1 MLTREQLDG
10 FRKAAWTS
18 HQDVE
23 AFVSGVQEFGR
34 ADVARLLDVL
44 CEKGASED
52 PQRQRLRLAAFGR
65 LAQAVRDRALFSS
78 YVKALKGADRA
89 VRAAL
94 VALIPLVND
103 GSRHEELADLL
114 RSPDE
119 DLRGAAARALKAVG
133 SKKSVETLEKML
145 GEPEFIGR
153 RQAIELLVALAGS
166 RAIPGLG
173 IALRAGKPMEKRLC
187 LRYLGDPQVV
197 GKEIAAACE
206 ALRPALDDPSEV
218 VLQEA
223 IGAWC
228 RVCTEDGYFEQIPQF
243 LEFESPA
250 VVRAA
255 VLGVQRFSSPRAIM
269 TLERK
274 LRAGPNAVRMAVL
287 ETLEAMGTDEILPP
301 LVDALSH
308 RQLAVRT
315 RASEIMARL
324 SKAGKLNLHRT
335 IIWLLRANDP
345 DLRRTAADLAKEVPD
360 PDSQL
365 WPKLLEFLRDDDWW
379 VRERVVDA
387 LLDMAGARMSPFV
400 ARFLK
405 DPSDVI
411 RRFAIEVF
419 LRLKDPKTLGLLV
432 RTATDD
438 EDWWVRE
445 RAVEAVSALK
455 DPRAVP
461 YVVNLL
467 QTRDDMALA
476 CLQSL
481 AELEAKDAAD
491 AVAEQLSSPLPDVRL
506 SAIRCLRVFDESR
519 HAAALQRLN
528 SDPNDLV
535 RTAAQDLLHRWQMS
549 IHQRVEEVGAS
560 LNSLDGMLMACAEAQ
575 GDDLIL
581 AADRRPYIKR
591 LGRVTPLME
600 KVLTPEQ
607 VEAMITTHLSSDQRE
622 AVRAGRDADFSYVVK
637 GRELRFR
644 VNVFRQFVG
653 YSAVFRIIKS
663 EIPNLADLGL
673 PEVVAGLSEHR
684 NGLVLVG
691 GPTGSGKSTTL
702 AALIDSINCN
712 SSRHVISMEDPIEV
726 LHKSRKGLVNQREIG
741 THTRSSTSALRSTLR
756 QDPDVILVG
765 EMRDL
770 PTISF
775 AVTAAETGHLVFGTL
790 HTVSADTTVDRIIN
804 AFPHAQAS
812 QVRSMLSDSLRA
824 VVCQYLITRRSGRGR
839 CLAVEVM
846 LNTDAVANLIR
857 KGKTHQ
863 IPSIITTSREM
874 GMRSMDGELKR
885 LYDDGIISAEDAFM
899 RAASKKEFEDLL
911 EGGTL
916 PLAAEVPALEDEEPP
931 APLAPPAPAAAP
943 APGKG

>member
-1 MLTREQLDG
+1 MLTREQLES
-10 FRKAAWTS
+10 FRKAAWSS
-18 HQDVE
+18 HQEVE
-23 AFVSGVQEFGR
+23 AFVAGVEGFGR
-34 ADVARLLDVL
+34 PDVIRLLEAL
-44 CEKGASED
+44 CEKTAAQD
-52 PQRQRLRLAAFGR
+52 PQKQRLRLAAFGR
-65 LAQAVRDRALFSS
+65 LAQGVRDRTLFSS

-103 GSRHEELADLL
+103 GTRHEELCDLL
-114 RSPDE
+114 RSTDE
-119 DLRGAAARALKAVG
+119 DLRGAAARALRAVG
-133 SKKSVETLEKML
+133 SRKSVETLEGML
-145 GEPEFIGR
+145 AEPEFVGR
-153 RQAIELLVALAGS
+153 RQAIELLVALAGH

-187 LRYLGDPQVV
+187 LRYLGDPRLVE
-197 GKEIAAACE
+197 KEVAAACE
-206 ALRPALDDPSEV
+206 ALLPALDEPSEV
-218 VLQEA
+218 VLQDA
-223 IGAWC
+223 ITAWC
-228 RVCTEDGYFEQIPQF
+228 RICTEDAYFERIPQF
-243 LEFESPA
+243 LDFESPG

-255 VLGVQRFSSPRAIM
+255 VLGLQRFSSPRAIM

-274 LRAGPNAVRMAVL
+274 LRAGPNAVRLAVL
-287 ETLEAMGTDEILPP
+287 DTLEAMGSDTILPP
-301 LVDALSH
+301 LVQALSH

-315 RASEIMARL
+315 RASEILARL
-324 SKAGKLNLHRT
+324 SKAGRLNLHRT

-345 DLRRTAADLAKEVPD
+345 DLRRTAADLAREVPD
-360 PDSQL
+360 PDAEL

-387 LLDMAGARMSPFV
+387 LLDMAGAKMSPFV

-419 LRLKDPKTLGLLV
+419 LRLEDPKTLGLLV
-432 RTATDD
+432 RTATED

-445 RAVEAVSALK
+445 RAVEAVAALK
-455 DPRAVP
+455 DGRAVP
-461 YVVNLL
+461 YLVSLL
-467 QTRDDMALA
+467 STRDDMALA
-476 CLQSL
+476 CLRAL
-481 AELEAKDAAD
+481 TELEARDAAD
-491 AVAEQLSSPLPDVRL
+491 AVVAQLASPLPDVRL
-506 SAIRCLRVFDESR
+506 AAIRCLRVFDESR
-519 HAAALQRLN
+519 HAAALQGLIEDP
-528 SDPNDLV
+528 SDSV
-535 RTAAQDLLHRWQMS
+535 RSAAQDLLHRWQMS
-549 IHQRVEEVGAS
+549 IHRRVEDVGAS
-560 LNSLDGMLMACAEAQ
+560 LSSLDGMLMSCAEAQ

-581 AADRRPYIKR
+581 AAGRRPYIKR
-591 LGRVTPLME
+591 LGRVTPLLE
-600 KVLTPEQ
+600 KELAPDH
-607 VEAMITTHLSSDQRE
+607 VEALISAHLSTDQRE

-637 GRELRFR
+637 GQDLRFR
-644 VNVFRQFVG
+644 VNVFRQFSG

-673 PEVVAGLSEHR
+673 PDVVAGLAGYR

-702 AALIDSINCN
+702 AALIDSINRD

-726 LHKSRKGLVNQREIG
+726 LHKSRRGLVNQREIG

-824 VVCQYLITRRSGRGR
+824 VVCQYLMTRRNGRGR

-846 LNTDAVANLIR
+846 LNSDAIANLIR

-885 LYDDGIISAEDAFM
+885 LHDDGVISAEDAFM
-899 RAASKKEFEDLL
+899 RAANKKEFEDLL

-916 PLAAEVPALEDEEPP
+916 PMAGTVEAVPEDEP
-931 APLAPPAPAAAP
+931 APGPASPVPAAAR
-943 APGKG
+943 AGEA

>member
-1 MLTREQLDG
+1 MLTREQVDS
-10 FRKAAWTS
+10 FRMAGWSS
-18 HQDVE
+18 HHEVE
-23 AFVSGVQEFGR
+23 AFVAGITGFGR
-34 ADVARLLDVL
+34 PDVTRLLEILSDKTADL
-44 CEKGASED
+44 S
-52 PQRQRLRLAAFGR
+52 PQKQRLRLAAFGR
-65 LAQAVRDRALFSS
+65 LAQGVRDRSLFSS
-78 YVKALKGADRA
+78 YVKALKGSDRS

-103 GSRHEELADLL
+103 GTRHQELCELL
-114 RSPDE
+114 HSPDE
-119 DLRGAAARALKAVG
+119 DLRGAAARALKSVG
-133 SKKSVETLEKML
+133 SRKSVETLETML
-145 GEPEFIGR
+145 AEPEFPGR
-153 RQAIELLVALAGS
+153 RQAIELLVALAGH

-187 LRYLGDPQVV
+187 LRYLGDPQLV
-197 GKEIAAACE
+197 GKDVAAACE
-206 ALRPALDDPSEV
+206 ALLPALDESSEV

-228 RVCTEDGYFEQIPQF
+228 RICTEDGYFERIPPF
-243 LEFESPA
+243 LDFESPA

-255 VLGVQRFSSPRAIM
+255 VLGLQRFGSPRAIM

-287 ETLEAMGTDEILPP
+287 ETLEAMRSDDILPP
-301 LVDALSH
+301 LVQALSH
-308 RQLAVRT
+308 RQLAVRS
-315 RASEIMARL
+315 RASEILARL
-324 SKAGKLNLHRT
+324 SKGGQLNLHRT
-335 IIWLLRANDP
+335 IIWLLRANDA
-345 DLRRTAADLAKEVPD
+345 DLRRTAADLAREVPD
-360 PDSQL
+360 PDAEL

-387 LLDMAGARMSPFV
+387 LLEMAGARMSPLI
-400 ARFLK
+400 ARYLK

-419 LRLKDPKTLGLLV
+419 LRLKDAKTLGLLV
-432 RTATDD
+432 RTAAEDQ
-438 EDWWVRE
+438 DWWVRE
-445 RAVEAVSALK
+445 RAVEAVAALE

-461 YVVNLL
+461 YLVNLL
-467 QTRDDMALA
+467 ATREDMALA
-476 CLQSL
+476 CLRAL
-481 AELEAKDAAD
+481 ADLEAREAAD
-491 AVAEQLSSPLPDVRL
+491 AVLAQLDSPLPDVRL
-506 SAIRCLRVFDESR
+506 EAIHCLRVFDESR
-519 HAAALQRLN
+519 NAAALQRLN
-528 SDPNDLV
+528 DDASDSV

-549 IHQRVEEVGAS
+549 IHQRVEDVGAALS
-560 LNSLDGMLMACAEAQ
+560 SLDGMLVACAEAQ

-581 AADRRPYIKR
+581 AAGRRPFIKR
-591 LGRVTPLME
+591 LGRVTPLLE
-600 KVLTPEQ
+600 NELSPDH
-607 VEAMITTHLSSDQRE
+607 VEALISAQLSTDQRE
-622 AVRAGRDADFSYVVK
+622 AVRAGRDADFSYVVR
-637 GRELRFR
+637 GQDLRFR
-644 VNVFRQFVG
+644 VNVFRQFSG
-653 YSAVFRIIKS
+653 YAAVFRIIKS
-663 EIPNLADLGL
+663 EIPKLEDLGL
-673 PEVVAGLSEHR
+673 PPVVASLSEYR

-702 AALIDSINCN
+702 AALIDSINRN
-712 SSRHVISMEDPIEV
+712 SSRHVMSMEDPIEM
-726 LHKSRKGLVNQREIG
+726 LHKSRRGLVNQREIG

-824 VVCQYLITRRSGRGR
+824 VICQYLITRRSGRGR
-839 CLAVEVM
+839 CLAVEVL
-846 LNTDAVANLIR
+846 LNSDAVANMIR

-874 GMRSMDGELKR
+874 GMRSMDGELRR
-885 LYDDGIISAEDAFM
+885 LYDDGVISAEDAFM

-911 EGGTL
+911 EGGAL
-916 PLAAEVPALEDEEPP
+916 PLASQAPGVEEDETASP
-931 APLAPPAPAAAP
+931 AAPAAP
-943 APGKG
+943 ATVPAAGKA